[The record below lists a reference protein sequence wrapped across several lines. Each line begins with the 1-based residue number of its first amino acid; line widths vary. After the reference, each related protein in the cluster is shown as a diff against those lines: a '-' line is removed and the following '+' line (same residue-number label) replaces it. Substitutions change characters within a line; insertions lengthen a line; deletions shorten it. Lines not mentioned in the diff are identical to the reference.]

1 MKCKHITVRSK
12 NKSKFFFCRLY
23 KRQLPLNLSLC
34 KECPKFEYK
43 EYKPIKNR
51 TNKQAKLENSRY
63 SIITEDLEHCYIC
76 TERGIKGVLRD
87 DLHEVYGGSNRK
99 RSIENG
105 LVVPLCRKCH
115 QDTTILKWLRRFVQL
130 EYEENNSR
138 DDFIKLIG
146 KSYLD

>member
-12 NKSKFFFCRLY
+12 NKSKFFFCRFY
-23 KRQLPLNLSLC
+23 KRQIPLNLSLC

-43 EYKPIKNR
+43 EYKSIKKR

-63 SIITEDLEHCYIC
+63 SIITDDLKHCYIYA
-76 TERGIKGVLRD
+76 ERGIKGVSKD

-99 RSIENG
+99 RSIEKWTSSS
-105 LVVPLCRKCH
+105 LCRKCH
-115 QDTTILKWLRRFVQL
+115 QDTTILQWLRRFVQL
-130 EYEENNSR
+130 EYEENHSR

-146 KSYLD
+146 KSYL